1 MKKIFLILAF
11 SFTIFNICQSKIS
24 KVFYNELYDSCME
37 EAIKANLGFK
47 VTKEYCKCSADHF
60 DDNYNDSELVKLE
73 ENQLGAAFNDVI
85 NFVANKCKKKI
96 GLQ

>member
-11 SFTIFNICQSKIS
+11 SFAIFNICQSKIS
-24 KVFYNELYDSCME
+24 KVYYNELYDGCME
-37 EAIKANLGFK
+37 EAIKANRGFK

-60 DDNYNDSELVKLE
+60 DDNYNDTELVKLVQHE
-73 ENQLGAAFNDVI
+73 GGAAYYDVI
-85 NFVANKCKKKI
+85 NFVINKCKKKI